1 MFSAGG
7 GVTLTAILFS
17 TLALVAVTMVATRVL
32 GRNAGWLAA
41 AGLAA
46 LAFAVGNRVPE
57 ILGGSGSVLG
67 TGVVRET
74 APWIPSLDISLG
86 LRLDGLSAL
95 FLIIVLGIGALVMA
109 YSARYMSDRNVHHHT
124 GYFAW
129 MLLFAFAMT
138 GLVLADDL
146 IVLFV
151 FWELTTLCSFF
162 LINRS
167 GGRAGPP
174 AVRTLLVTALGGLA
188 LLFAVVLIVVR
199 TGTTVVSEALASGV
213 WSEDQGFS
221 AGIAVLVA
229 VAAMTKSAQFPFHM
243 WLPDAMVA
251 PTPVSAYLHA
261 AAMVKA
267 GIYLL
272 MLFSPALGG
281 TVVWQSILITA
292 GLMTAVMGALFA
304 MRCFDLKEI
313 MAYSTISQLGLIVA
327 LIGIGTP
334 AALATAALYTLA
346 HALFKASLFMVVGIV
361 DRQAGTR
368 DIRLLRGLWRR
379 MPVTFLTT
387 LLAGLSMAGVFPL
400 LGFISKEY
408 LLGQMLGAG
417 DLPWVGVAL
426 TAITVFASATTFAYT
441 GRIIGGAFSDYRG
454 TDRSVNLGEGH
465 GQKEDVRE
473 AKPLFVASAL
483 LPALIGLAL
492 GPAIAVLHPLMGA
505 AGSAASGE
513 SYTASFAIFGGFT
526 KELALS
532 FTIIGVGLL
541 AVSQRRRLDTFFE
554 RRFLSFSAIDV
565 VESIRTGA
573 NWLGAKAGNTTRTDA
588 PAGHLATP
596 WIIVGLVAVAAI
608 VTTPFASDPVR
619 TGEPWTDALWLGL
632 LVITV
637 VPAVITRSRLIALI
651 LVGAAGFVVALW
663 FFALG
668 AIDVGVTQ
676 LLVELLT
683 VVALVLIL
691 RRLPSVFHPVARTR
705 QAVTAAVAV
714 GVGALATVA
723 TLAFTGRRDMSP
735 VGQYFLDEAYRDTG
749 GTNVVNTILVD
760 YRALDTFGELTVIAV
775 AGIVLIGI
783 LRSRSILPERTP
795 NVEAWANTALAR
807 TMDNTLPVRMTARW
821 AAPVIILL
829 SFHLFWRGHYE
840 AGGGFI
846 AALVG
851 ATGFALAYLGAP
863 ADRGAPVA
871 WPYRG
876 LLAAGV
882 IVGVLSGVGG
892 YAVGSFLKPIRF
904 DIPLPW
910 GGDYGFTSAMVF
922 DLGVYLAVLAIIIA
936 VINELGG
943 VRQTEVQPTS
953 YAGAVLVAGSSPQ
966 LNEKP
971 PLEGEHGS
979 GPAGDGTSDGVPPGS
994 GVLPAG
1000 TSQGGDTDGKK
1011 GGSS

>member
-1 MFSAGG
+1 M
-7 GVTLTAILFS
+7 TLTAILFS
-17 TLALVAVTMVATRVL
+17 TLALVAVTMLATRVI

-41 AGLAA
+41 AVLAA
-46 LAFAVGNRVPE
+46 LAFAVGVRVPE
-57 ILGGSGSVLG
+57 ILGGAG
-67 TGVVRET
+67 TEAGLGVVRESV
-74 APWIPSLDISLG
+74 PWIPSLDISLG

-109 YSARYMSDRNVHHHT
+109 YSARYMSERNVHPHT

-138 GLVLADDL
+138 GLVLSDDL
-146 IVLFV
+146 ILLFV

-167 GGRAGPP
+167 GERAGAP
-174 AVRTLLVTALGGLA
+174 AVRTLLVTAMGGLS

-199 TGTTVVSEALASGV
+199 TGTTVISEALGRAV
-213 WSEDQGFS
+213 WSEDPGFS
-221 AGIAVLVA
+221 AAIAVLVA
-229 VAAMTKSAQFPFHM
+229 LAAMTKSAQFPFHM

-272 MLFSPALGG
+272 MLFSPALGSNL
-281 TVVWQSILITA
+281 VWQSILISA
-292 GLMTAVMGALFA
+292 GLTTAVMGALFA
-304 MRCFDLKEI
+304 MRSFDLKEV
-313 MAYSTISQLGLIVA
+313 MANSTISQLGLIVA

-334 AALATAALYTLA
+334 SALATAALYTLA

-379 MPVTFLTT
+379 MPVTFTT
-387 LLAGLSMAGVFPL
+387 TVLAGLSMAGVFPM

-408 LLGQMLGAG
+408 LLGQMLDAGGA
-417 DLPWVGVAL
+417 PWVGAAL
-426 TAITVFASATTFAYT
+426 AAIAVFASATTFAYT
-441 GRIIGGAFSDYRG
+441 GRILFGAFSDYRG
-454 TDRSVNLGEGH
+454 TTRPLEVEEGH
-465 GQKEDVRE
+465 GPHEDIRE
-473 AKPLFVASAL
+473 AKPLFVVSAL
-483 LPALIGLAL
+483 IPALIGLAL
-492 GPAIAVLHPLMGA
+492 GPAIAVLYPLVGA
-505 AGSAASGE
+505 AGSAAAGE
-513 SYTASFAIFGGFT
+513 SYSASFAFFGGFT
-526 KELALS
+526 TELALS
-532 FTIIGVGLL
+532 LTIIGVGTL
-541 AVSQRRRLDTFFE
+541 AITQRRRLDTLFE
-554 RRFLSFSAIDV
+554 RRLLSFKAIDV
-565 VESIRTGA
+565 VEAIRSGIIA
-573 NWLGAKAGNTTRTDA
+573 LGVRVGNTTRTDA
-588 PAGHLATP
+588 PTQHLAAP
-596 WIIVGLVAVAAI
+596 LVIVGLITVAAV
-608 VTTPFASDPVR
+608 VTIPPV
-619 TGEPWTDALWLGL
+619 GNLVPSEEPWSDALWLGL
-632 LVITV
+632 LLATVI
-637 VPAVITRSRLIALI
+637 PAVLTRSRLIALV
-651 LVGAAGFVVALW
+651 LVGGAGFVVALW

-668 AIDVGVTQ
+668 AVDVGVTQ

-691 RRLPSVFHPVARTR
+691 RRLPATFHAVTRTR
-705 QAVTAAVAV
+705 QLVTAVIALGV
-714 GVGALATVA
+714 GVVTTVA

-735 VGQYFLDEAYRDTG
+735 VGQYFLDEAYEDTG

-783 LRSRSILPERTP
+783 LRSRPMVAERTSE
-795 NVEAWANTALAR
+795 VAAWANTALAR
-807 TMDNTLPVRMTARW
+807 TTDNTLPVRMVARW
-821 AAPVIILL
+821 AAPFIILL

-851 ATGFALAYLGAP
+851 ATGFGLAYLGAA

-876 LLAAGV
+876 LLSAGV
-882 IVGVLSGVGG
+882 IVAVLSGVWG
-892 YAVGSFLKPIRF
+892 YAVGSFLKPVRF

-910 GGDYGFTSAMVF
+910 GGEYGFTSAMVF

-943 VRQTEVQPTS
+943 VRESTGQPTS
-953 YAGAVLVAGSSPQ
+953 QAGPVAVAGRATPLSAGALDGGSRS
-966 LNEKP
+966 
-971 PLEGEHGS
+971 
-979 GPAGDGTSDGVPPGS
+979 GTSSADRPGDS
-994 GVLPAG
+994 NADPQTKDALAAG
-1000 TSQGGDTDGKK
+1000 ANTGGTTPEKEDR
-1011 GGSS
+1011 S

>member
-1 MFSAGG
+1 MPGSLVGEWDEQHASHKGCELANLDHPDNEENM
-7 GVTLTAILFS
+7 TLTAILFS
-17 TLALVAVTMVATRVL
+17 TLALVAITMVATRVM
-32 GRNAGWLAA
+32 GRNAGWIAA
-41 AGLAA
+41 AGLGA
-46 LAFAVGNRVPE
+46 LAFGVGNRLPE
-57 ILGGSGSVLG
+57 ILDGAGSTLG
-67 TGVVRET
+67 LGIVKET
-74 APWIPSLDISLG
+74 QPWIPSLDVALG

-109 YSARYMSDRNVHHHT
+109 YSARYMSSRNVHPHT

-146 IVLFV
+146 ILLFV

-167 GGRAGPP
+167 GDRAGAP
-174 AVRTLLVTALGGLA
+174 AVRTLLVTALGGLS
-188 LLFAVVLIVVR
+188 LLFAVVLIVLR
-199 TGTTVVSEALASGV
+199 TGTTVVSEALASAV
-213 WSEDQGFS
+213 WAEDPGFS

-229 VAAMTKSAQFPFHM
+229 LAAMTKSAQFPFHM

-281 TVVWQSILITA
+281 TLVWQTILIST
-292 GLMTAVMGALFA
+292 GLITAVMGAVFA
-304 MRCFDLKEI
+304 MRRFDLKEI

-368 DIRLLRGLWRR
+368 DIRLLRGLWRS
-379 MPVTFLTT
+379 MPVTFATT
-387 LLAGLSMAGVFPL
+387 LLAGLSMAGVFPM
-400 LGFISKEY
+400 LGFVSKEY

-417 DLPWVGVAL
+417 GSPLVGGVL
-426 TAITVFASATTFAYT
+426 TGIVVFASATTFAYT
-441 GRIIGGAFSDYRG
+441 GRILWGAFFDYRG
-454 TDRSVNLGEGH
+454 TN
-465 GQKEDVRE
+465 RE
-473 AKPLFVASAL
+473 PKDSDLHRLNKNIQEARPLFVASAL
-483 LPALIGLAL
+483 LPALMGLAL

-505 AGSAASGE
+505 AGSAAAGE
-513 SYTASFAIFGGFT
+513 SYSASFAIFGGFT
-526 KELALS
+526 RELALS
-532 FTIIGVGLL
+532 LTIIGLGLF
-541 AVSQRRRLDTFFE
+541 AISQRRRLDTFFE
-554 RRFLSFSAIDV
+554 GRILSFSAIDV
-565 VESIRTGA
+565 VEGIRTRA
-573 NWLGAKAGNTTRTDA
+573 IALGARVGNTTRSDA
-588 PAGHLATP
+588 PARHLAAP
-596 WIIVGLVAVAAI
+596 WIIMGLVAIAAV
-608 VTTPFASDPVR
+608 VTTPAAVSRVG
-619 TGEPWTDALWLGL
+619 TGEPWTDALWLL
-632 LVITV
+632 LIAATVI
-637 VPAVITRSRLIALI
+637 PAVITRSRIIALI

-663 FFALG
+663 FFVLG
-668 AIDVGVTQ
+668 AIDVGLTQ

-691 RRLPSVFHPVARTR
+691 RRLPSVFHPVARAR
-705 QAVTAAVAV
+705 QIASAAVAIGV
-714 GVGALATVA
+714 GVVA
-723 TLAFTGRRDMSP
+723 TAVTFAFTGRRDMSP
-735 VGQYFLDEAYRDTG
+735 VGQYFLDEAYEDTG

-783 LRSRSILPERTP
+783 LRSRPMLAERTS
-795 NVEAWANTALAR
+795 NFAAWANTALAR
-807 TMDNTLPVRMTARW
+807 TADNTLPIRMVARW

-876 LLAAGV
+876 LLSAGV
-882 IVGVLSGVGG
+882 IVAVLSGVWG
-892 YAVGSFLKPIRF
+892 YAVGSFLKPVRF

-943 VRQTEVQPTS
+943 VRQRVGQPS
-953 YAGAVLVAGSSPQ
+953 SQAGPVLVAQS
-966 LNEKP
+966 
-971 PLEGEHGS
+971 
-979 GPAGDGTSDGVPPGS
+979 VPPTE
-994 GVLPAG
+994 PALQSVAQFVE
-1000 TSQGGDTDGKK
+1000 TPPK
-1011 GGSS
+1011 GGS

>member
-1 MFSAGG
+1 M
-7 GVTLTAILFS
+7 TLTGILLS
-17 TLALVAVTMVATRVL
+17 TLVLVGITMLATRFI
-32 GRNAGWLAA
+32 GRNAGWIAA
-41 AGLAA
+41 AGLGA
-46 LAFAVGNRVPE
+46 LAFAVGNRTPE
-57 ILGGSGSVLG
+57 IIGGSGLG
-67 TGVVRET
+67 SGMVSET
-74 APWIPSLDISLG
+74 VPWIPSLNVSLG

-109 YSARYMSDRNVHHHT
+109 YSARYMSERSVHPHT

-146 IVLFV
+146 VLLFV

-167 GGRAGPP
+167 GDKASAP

-188 LLFAVVLIVVR
+188 LFFAVVLIVVR
-199 TGTTVVSEALASGV
+199 TGTTVVSEALKSSVWAEDPGFTAGV
-213 WSEDQGFS
+213 
-221 AGIAVLVA
+221 AVLVA
-229 VAAMTKSAQFPFHM
+229 LAAMTKSAQFPFHM

-281 TVVWQSILITA
+281 TVVWQSILVSA
-292 GLMTAVMGALFA
+292 GLITAVMGAFFA
-304 MRCFDLKEI
+304 MRRFDLKEI
-313 MAYSTISQLGLIVA
+313 MAYSTVSQLGLIVA

-334 AALATAALYTLA
+334 TALATAALYTLA
-346 HALFKASLFMVVGIV
+346 HALFKASLFMVVGII

-368 DIRLLRGLWRR
+368 DIRLLHGLWRL
-379 MPVTFLTT
+379 MPVTFVTT

-400 LGFISKEY
+400 LGFVSKEY
-408 LLGQMLGAG
+408 LLGQMLTAG
-417 DLPWVGVAL
+417 DSAMVGIAL
-426 TAITVFASATTFAYT
+426 TAVAVFASSTTFAYT
-441 GRIIGGAFSDYRG
+441 GRILFGAFSNYRG
-454 TDRSVNLGEGH
+454 TNRAPQV
-465 GQKEDVRE
+465 EDTQRQTKQVRE
-473 AKPLFVASAL
+473 AKPLFVGSAL
-483 LPALIGLAL
+483 LPALIGLVF
-492 GPAIAVLHPLMGA
+492 GPAIVLLHPLLGA

-513 SYTASFAIFGGFT
+513 SYAASFKFFGGFT
-526 KELALS
+526 IEFALS
-532 FTIIGVGLL
+532 LTIIGLGLL
-541 AVSQRRRLDTFFE
+541 AISQRRRLDNFFE
-554 RRFLSFSAIDV
+554 GRILKFTAIDV

-573 NWLGAKAGNTTRTDA
+573 LALGTRFGNATRTDS
-588 PAGHLATP
+588 PTQHLATP
-596 WIIVGLVAVAAI
+596 WIIVGLVALAALL
-608 VTTPFASDPVR
+608 TTPLLGNLVS
-619 TGEPWTDALWLGL
+619 TEPWTDALWLGL
-632 LVITV
+632 LAATV
-637 VPAVITRSRLIALI
+637 LPAVFTRSRLVALI
-651 LVGAAGFVVALW
+651 LVGGAGFVVALW

-691 RRLPSVFHPVARTR
+691 RRLPAVFHPVTRTR
-705 QAVTAAVAV
+705 QALTAVLAI
-714 GVGALATVA
+714 GVGALATLV
-723 TLAFTGRRDMSP
+723 TLVFTGGRDISA
-735 VGQYFLDEAYRDTG
+735 VGQYFLDEAYQDTG

-783 LRSRSILPERTP
+783 LRSRRMLLQRTP
-795 NVEAWANTALAR
+795 DWSAWAHTALGR
-807 TMDNTLPVRMTARW
+807 TSDNTLPIRLTARW

-840 AGGGFI
+840 VGGGFI

-851 ATGFALAYLGAP
+851 ATGFALAYLGASE
-863 ADRGAPVA
+863 DRSAPVK

-876 LLAAGV
+876 LLSAGV
-882 IVGVLSGVGG
+882 IVAVLSGIWG
-892 YAVGSFLKPIRF
+892 YQVGSFLKPVRF

-910 GGDYGFTSAMVF
+910 GGEYGFTSAMVF

-936 VINELGG
+936 LINELGG
-943 VRQTEVQPTS
+943 VRPSGAEPTS
-953 YAGAVLVAGSSPQ
+953 QAGPVKIASRYENLSAVAQDTGSTTRTISEPP
-966 LNEKP
+966 EK
-971 PLEGEHGS
+971 GAS
-979 GPAGDGTSDGVPPGS
+979 
-994 GVLPAG
+994 
-1000 TSQGGDTDGKK
+1000 
-1011 GGSS
+1011 

>member
-1 MFSAGG
+1 
-7 GVTLTAILFS
+7 VTLTAILFS
-17 TLALVAVTMVATRVL
+17 TLVLVAITMLATKVMS
-32 GRNAGWLAA
+32 RNAGWIAA
-41 AGLAA
+41 AGLGA
-46 LAFAVGNRVPE
+46 LAFVVVTRIPE
-57 ILGGSGSVLG
+57 ILEGSGSAFGL
-67 TGVVRET
+67 GVVREST
-74 APWIPSLDISLG
+74 PWIPSLDVSLG

-109 YSARYMSDRNVHHHT
+109 YSARYMSRSKTHHHT

-129 MLLFAFAMT
+129 MMLFAFAMT

-146 IVLFV
+146 ILLFV

-167 GGRAGPP
+167 GDRAGPP
-174 AVRTLLVTALGGLA
+174 AVRTLLVTAMGGLA

-199 TGTTVVSEALASGV
+199 TGTTVVSDALASGV
-213 WSEDQGFS
+213 WAEDPGFT

-229 VAAMTKSAQFPFHM
+229 LAAMTKSAQFPFHM

-267 GIYLL
+267 GIFLL
-272 MLFSPALGG
+272 MLFSPALAGNL
-281 TVVWQSILITA
+281 VWQSILISA
-292 GLMTAVMGALFA
+292 GLITAVMGALFA
-304 MRCFDLKEI
+304 MRAFDLKEI
-313 MAYSTISQLGLIVA
+313 MAYSTVSQLGLIVA

-346 HALFKASLFMVVGIV
+346 HALFKASLFMVVGII
-361 DRQAGTR
+361 DHQAGTR
-368 DIRLLRGLWRR
+368 DIRLLRGLWRL
-379 MPVTFLTT
+379 MPVTFVTT

-408 LLGQMLGAG
+408 LLGQMLTSGEA
-417 DLPWVGVAL
+417 PWVGVVL
-426 TAITVFASATTFAYT
+426 TAIVIFASSTTFAYT
-441 GRIIGGAFSDYRG
+441 ARILLGAFTDYRG
-454 TDRSVNLGEGH
+454 SNRDPDERKVQGP
-465 GQKEDVRE
+465 KEDIRE
-473 AKPLFVASAL
+473 AKPSFYSWAL
-483 LPALIGLAL
+483 LPALISLLL

-505 AGSAASGE
+505 AGSAAAGQ
-513 SYTASFAIFGGFT
+513 SYTATFALFGGFT
-526 KELALS
+526 TELALS
-532 FTIIGVGLL
+532 LSIITIGLL

-554 RRFLSFSAIDV
+554 GRLLPFTGIGV
-565 VESIRTGA
+565 VEAIRTGFI
-573 NWLGAKAGNTTRTDA
+573 GIGTRVGNTTRTDA
-588 PAGHLATP
+588 PVTHLAAP
-596 WIIVGLVAVAAI
+596 WVVVGLVVIAAI
-608 VTTPFASDPVR
+608 VTNPSAGDFVR
-619 TGEPWTDALWLGL
+619 DGEPWSDLLWLAL
-632 LVITV
+632 IAVTV
-637 VPAVITRSRLIALI
+637 VPAMFTRSRLVALI
-651 LVGAAGFVVALW
+651 LVGGAGFVVALW

-668 AIDVGVTQ
+668 AVDVGLTQ

-683 VVALVLIL
+683 VVALVFIL
-691 RRLPSVFHPVARTR
+691 RRLPSVFHPVSRTR
-705 QAVTAAVAV
+705 QAVTSVVAIAV
-714 GVGALATVA
+714 GVVATAV

-735 VGQYFLDEAYRDTG
+735 VGQYFLDEVYEDTG

-783 LRSRSILPERTP
+783 LGSRPMLAKRAAEMAVR
-795 NVEAWANTALAR
+795 AGTALSR
-807 TMDNTLPVRMTARW
+807 TGDNTLPVRVLARW

-863 ADRGAPVA
+863 TDRSARVA

-882 IVGVLSGVGG
+882 IVAVLSGVWG
-892 YAVGSFLKPIRF
+892 YAVGSFLKPVRF

-910 GGDYGFTSAMVF
+910 GGEYGFTSALVF
-922 DLGVYLAVLAIIIA
+922 DVGVYLAVLAIIIA
-936 VINELGG
+936 VLNELGG
-943 VRQTEVQPTS
+943 VRERIGEPTS
-953 YAGAVLVAGSSPQ
+953 KAGPVRVASRLADQSPHSST
-966 LNEKP
+966 
-971 PLEGEHGS
+971 EGD
-979 GPAGDGTSDGVPPGS
+979 PASIGASRQTTTPPGAS
-994 GVLPAG
+994 PVAD
-1000 TSQGGDTDGKK
+1000 TSATGGLR
-1011 GGSS
+1011 